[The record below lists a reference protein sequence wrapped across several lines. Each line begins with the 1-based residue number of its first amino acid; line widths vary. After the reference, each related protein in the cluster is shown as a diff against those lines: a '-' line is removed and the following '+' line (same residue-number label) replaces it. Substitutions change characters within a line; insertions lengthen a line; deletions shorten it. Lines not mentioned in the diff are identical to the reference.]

1 MKNIC
6 PAHLKIYEIVVR
18 LTFYSC
24 SITFLHN
31 DCAII
36 YILYTYIYIFNTR
49 NFKCSQS
56 AYYLLFSGIYTNLFI
71 PPPLWTRIKIRN
83 VHVSRSSPRMKLG
96 RVITM
101 VLRDGGKF
109 SIEQFNMKCAP
120 GSCTASKGIA
130 LFRVTS
136 VLTLFFFFF
145 FLKAATILEALVSR
159 TFYVGRAMRRFVQ
172 KNYAIR
178 TTCIILVSIS
188 DRVKVFVF
196 FFYIEGSR
204 FILVRVRLRLSWI
217 SRRNYSRKHTRYSW

>member
-120 GSCTASKGIA
+120 GSCTASKRIA

-145 FLKAATILEALVSR
+145 LF
-159 TFYVGRAMRRFVQ
+159 
-172 KNYAIR
+172 
-178 TTCIILVSIS
+178 
-188 DRVKVFVF
+188 
-196 FFYIEGSR
+196 EG
-204 FILVRVRLRLSWI
+204 
-217 SRRNYSRKHTRYSW
+217 RNYSRSSRVANALCRTRNAPIRAEKLRDTHNVYNIGFDFRSRQGLCLFFLYRRVSIYFSSR

>member
-120 GSCTASKGIA
+120 GSCSASKGIA

-196 FFYIEGSR
+196 FF
-204 FILVRVRLRLSWI
+204 I
-217 SRRNYSRKHTRYSW
+217 SKGLDLF

>member
-1 MKNIC
+1 MCNY
-6 PAHLKIYEIVVR
+6 IY
-18 LTFYSC
+18 F
-24 SITFLHN
+24 
-31 DCAII
+31 I
-36 YILYTYIYIFNTR
+36 YIYIYIFNTR

-101 VLRDGGKF
+101 VLRDSGKF

-145 FLKAATILEALVSR
+145 SFWRPQLFSKLSSR
-159 TFYVGRAMRRFVQ
+159 TLYVGRAMRRFVQ
-172 KNYAIR
+172 KNYAIC

-196 FFYIEGSR
+196 FFLYRRVSIYFSSR
-204 FILVRVRLRLSWI
+204 
-217 SRRNYSRKHTRYSW
+217 

>member
-6 PAHLKIYEIVVR
+6 LAHLKIYEIVVR

-120 GSCTASKGIA
+120 GSCSASKGIA

-196 FFYIEGSR
+196 FFLYRRVSIYFSSR
-204 FILVRVRLRLSWI
+204 
-217 SRRNYSRKHTRYSW
+217 